1 MGILI
6 KGGRH
11 LESLASLQAIAF
23 DKTGTLSEG
32 RLQVAHSIS
41 KNSLSQNEMMKIIF
55 VLESRSEHH
64 FADAIKRYAKENN
77 VQQNDYT
84 LDEYKTI
91 PGKGI
96 KGKINN
102 AMYYFGN
109 LSLINEI
116 GCKINSFE
124 NEIRKYEQSGE
135 TVSFFCSEK
144 EIIGIVTFSDSVK
157 NNAKEVI
164 ASLKNLGVKRTIIL
178 SGDSEFAV
186 KRFADNLHIDE
197 HRFSLLPDNKIKA
210 IRALK
215 AQYSTVAMVGDG
227 INDAPALASATVG
240 IAMGTNGTDTA
251 IDAADVV
258 LMSDNLKK
266 IVDAITLS
274 KRTNRILKQNIIISL
289 GLKLII
295 FVMGIFG
302 FATLWMAI
310 LADDGATLLVIAN
323 ALRLLKS
330 KND

>member
-1 MGILI
+1 
-6 KGGRH
+6 
-11 LESLASLQAIAF
+11 
-23 DKTGTLSEG
+23 
-32 RLQVAHSIS
+32 
-41 KNSLSQNEMMKIIF
+41 
-55 VLESRSEHH
+55 
-64 FADAIKRYAKENN
+64 
-77 VQQNDYT
+77 
-84 LDEYKTI
+84 
-91 PGKGI
+91 
-96 KGKINN
+96 
-102 AMYYFGN
+102 
-109 LSLINEI
+109 
-116 GCKINSFE
+116 
-124 NEIRKYEQSGE
+124 
-135 TVSFFCSEK
+135 
-144 EIIGIVTFSDSVK
+144 
-157 NNAKEVI
+157 
-164 ASLKNLGVKRTIIL
+164 VKRTIIL